1 MRLSLDKHSPHLLKE
16 LDSEKN
22 GSFNPSSIGYSSTK
36 KVWWK
41 CNKGHSY
48 YTSIGSRT
56 RDNGTGCPYC
66 SNQKVLKGF
75 NDLKTKR
82 PDIAKEWDYEKNYP
96 LKPSEILPGT
106 QKNIGGYVPKIIHII
121 QMLIIELG

>member
-66 SNQKVLKGF
+66 SNRLVLPGY
-75 NDLKTKR
+75 NDLETINPKLL
-82 PDIAKEWDYEKNYP
+82 DEWDYDKNKE
-96 LKPSEILPGT
+96 LD
-106 QKNIGGYVPKIIHII
+106 PKILSPNST
-121 QMLIIELG
+121 QREL